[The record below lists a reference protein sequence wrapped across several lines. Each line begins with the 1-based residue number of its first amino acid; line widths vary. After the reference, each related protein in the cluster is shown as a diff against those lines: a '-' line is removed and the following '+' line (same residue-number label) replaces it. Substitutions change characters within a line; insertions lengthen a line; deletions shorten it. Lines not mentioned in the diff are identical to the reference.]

1 MDLTIQNPRPRP
13 DRGATTRLLVIDD
26 DPAMVRFVE
35 LFLEPEGFQ
44 VIGALSGAEG
54 IEQARIRSPDAV
66 LLDLILPDMEGWE
79 VLRALKARPET
90 SGVPVVVVSAR
101 TGPEDRMRSLDLGA
115 DDLVA
120 KPFDIRELQARIASA
135 VSRVRQQA
143 LQTEAEKI
151 TTLRRVVAS
160 VSHEV
165 NNPLAAILMCAEA
178 LERKHPD
185 DPDVVKKS
193 RTIQSNVLR
202 IRDILKKL
210 ERIRAVVSKPYV
222 AGERILEID
231 DVEEEP

>member
-1 MDLTIQNPRPRP
+1 MDLTIQNPPPRAAA
-13 DRGATTRLLVIDD
+13 ATTRVLVIDD
-26 DPAMVRFVE
+26 DPALVRFVE

-44 VIGALSGAEG
+44 VDGALSGAEG
-54 IEQARIRSPDAV
+54 VERAKEHPPDAI
-66 LLDLILPDMEGWE
+66 LLDLMLPDMDGWE
-79 VLRALKARPET
+79 VLRELKAQPQT
-90 SGVPVVVVSAR
+90 AGVPVVVVTAR
-101 TGPEDRMRSLDLGA
+101 SGGEDRMRSLELGA

-143 LQTEAEKI
+143 LLTEAEKI
-151 TTLRRVVAS
+151 KTLRRVVAS

-178 LERKHPD
+178 LERRHAD
-185 DPDVVKKS
+185 NEDVLKKS

-210 ERIRAVVSKPYV
+210 ERVRAVVSKPYV
-222 AGERILEID
+222 AGERILEIEGL
-231 DVEEEP
+231 EEDS